1 MAEHPPKKAAKS
13 ASESAGQTRLALQV
27 IALLVL
33 VLMILLVAQKVYM
46 PQARE
51 RDLNRVKL
59 YTGMARL
66 LIEADMKSGISPESS
81 LDKIRSLG
89 LTNPEILPLGKKPT
103 TQSPRLL
110 FPGPSV
116 EAWQVFHGLDGQPAG
131 VIRLVR
137 TDEKARWTLSL
148 LRAVVAGT
156 VAGGLLLIAVSWL
169 VNIRPTRRR
178 LQKLDAETRTL
189 FGLARASDT
198 KKRATVDDL
207 ENSLHEA
214 SEKTIQETAELQRL
228 LAEHSESACLGTP
241 DGTILRTNAAY
252 ARMFGTSPE
261 KLVGTNYLDLI
272 PPADRTEVVNG
283 LRKLS
288 SRRPENMMTHR
299 IVLPDGEVR
308 WMRWRDRAVLDENGE
323 IKAVTSF
330 GTDVTA
336 DQNLSIRI
344 DNLLRAFDQMQS
356 LSRTG
361 SLTWDLTNDRME
373 WTEETF
379 RLLGRGRAQTPASLG
394 QLLESV
400 VPADREL
407 LRSHFRRARENG
419 DPFEWEFRAIQPD
432 GSTRALQ
439 IRGEVR
445 ADAQTKLLNQLT
457 CTLHDITALRD
468 AEAAMRRELRFREA
482 IEQSLAAG
490 IVVSDNVGCN
500 LLVNPAFCEMT
511 GWSADELIGATA
523 PYPYWPEEEIPAIN
537 RAFQLA
543 IEGKTPPQGF
553 ELKFR
558 RKDGTRFDVLVKVA
572 PLLDSNDVQ
581 LGWLGAVTDISAI
594 QQTRRELQ
602 SSNERL
608 RIAQDVAD
616 FGIWDW
622 DPVND
627 LLHWDRQSFALFGY
641 PGATDPH
648 EVWGR
653 IQSKEE
659 QDHLTSELKLLIAS
673 GGTNGQ
679 DRIRAQWPDGTIHE
693 ILSTY
698 VILRDEN
705 GKATRVVG
713 INREM
718 NKMPRTQSESGTR
731 KESLLDP
738 AFLDSEKSQI
748 SV

>member
-1 MAEHPPKKAAKS
+1 
-13 ASESAGQTRLALQV
+13 
-27 IALLVL
+27 VL
-33 VLMILLVAQKVYM
+33 GILLVAQNVFL

-51 RDLNRVKL
+51 RDLHRVKL

-66 LIEADMKSGISPESS
+66 LVEADMKSGLSPEST
-81 LDKIRSLG
+81 LDKIRTLG
-89 LTNPEILPLGKKPT
+89 LTDPEIVSLEKKPAT
-103 TQSPRLL
+103 PSPRLL

-116 EAWQVFHGLDGQPAG
+116 EAWQVFHGPDGQPAG

-137 TDEKARWTLSL
+137 TDEKARWSLSL

-178 LQKLDAETRTL
+178 LQKLDDKTRTL
-189 FGLARASDT
+189 FGLVRASDT
-198 KKRATVDDL
+198 EKRVTWDDL
-207 ENSLHEA
+207 ENSLREA
-214 SEKTIQETAELQRL
+214 GEKTSRETAELNRL
-228 LAEHSESACLGTP
+228 LAEHAESACLGTP

-252 ARMFGTSPE
+252 ARMFGTTPE
-261 KLVGTNYLDLI
+261 KLAGTNYLDLI
-272 PPADRTEVVNG
+272 PPADRTEVVDG
-283 LRKLS
+283 LRKLG
-288 SRRPENMMTHR
+288 SRRPENTMTHR

-323 IKAVTSF
+323 VKEVMSF

-336 DQNLSIRI
+336 EQDLLTRNK
-344 DNLLRAFDQMQS
+344 NLLRAFDQMQS
-356 LSRTG
+356 LSHTG

-379 RLLGRGRAQTPASLG
+379 RLLGRDRAKTLATLDN
-394 QLLESV
+394 LLESV

-407 LRSHFRRARENG
+407 LRAHFRRARENG
-419 DPFEWEFRAIQPD
+419 DPFEWEFRAVQPD

-445 ADAQTKLLNQLT
+445 ADAKTKLLDQLT

-468 AEAAMRRELRFREA
+468 AEASIKRELRFREA

-490 IVVSDNVGCN
+490 IVVSDNVGRN

-511 GWSADELIGATA
+511 GWSAEELIGATP

-537 RAFQLA
+537 QAFRLA

-558 RKDGTRFDVLVKVA
+558 RKDRTPFDVLVKVA
-572 PLLDSNDVQ
+572 PLLDSNDCQ
-581 LGWLGAVTDISAI
+581 HGWLGAVTDISAI
-594 QQTRRELQ
+594 QQTRRDLQ

-616 FGIWDW
+616 FGIWNW

-627 LLHWDRQSFALFGY
+627 LLQWDRQSFSIFGY

-648 EVWGR
+648 EVWGK
-653 IQSKEE
+653 IHSKEE
-659 QDHLTSELKLLIAS
+659 QHRLTSELKLLIAS
-673 GGTNGQ
+673 GGINGQ
-679 DRIRAQWPDGTIHE
+679 DRIRARWPDGTIHE
-693 ILSTY
+693 ILSNY

-705 GKATRVVG
+705 GRATRVVG
-713 INREM
+713 INRHAAC
-718 NKMPRTQSESGTR
+718 Q
-731 KESLLDP
+731 P
-738 AFLDSEKSQI
+738 A
-748 SV
+748 

>member
-1 MAEHPPKKAAKS
+1 MLAKPGAVRHFRRAVAEDWKTEQTKAS
-13 ASESAGQTRLALQV
+13 SGPAGQSPLALQV
-27 IALLVL
+27 IVLLVL
-33 VLMILLVAQKVYM
+33 VLAILLVAQKVFL

-59 YTGMARL
+59 YAGMARL
-66 LIEADMKSGISPESS
+66 LIEADLKSGLSPESS

-89 LTNPEILPLGKKPT
+89 LTDAEIVSLEKKPT

-116 EAWQVFHGLDGQPAG
+116 EAWQVFHGPDGQPAG
-131 VIRLVR
+131 VIRIVR
-137 TDEKARWTLSL
+137 TDEKARWSLSL

-156 VAGGLLLIAVSWL
+156 MAGGLLLIAVFWL
-169 VNIRPTRRR
+169 VHIRPARRR
-178 LQKLDAETRTL
+178 LQKLDDETRSL

-198 KKRATVDDL
+198 EQRATWDDL
-207 ENSLHEA
+207 ENSVREA
-214 SEKTIQETAELQRL
+214 GEKTIRETAELHRL
-228 LAEHSESACLGTP
+228 LAEHAESACLGTP

-252 ARMFGTSPE
+252 AGMFGTSPE
-261 KLVGTNYLDLI
+261 KLAGTNYLDLI

-288 SRRPENMMTHR
+288 SRRPENTVTHR

-323 IKAVTSF
+323 VKAVMSF

-336 DQNLSIRI
+336 EQNLAARN
-344 DNLLRAFDQMQS
+344 DNLLRAFNQMQS
-356 LSRTG
+356 LSQTG

-373 WTEETF
+373 WTDETF
-379 RLLGRGRAQTPASLG
+379 RLLGRDRAQTPASLG

-407 LRSHFRRARENG
+407 LRGHFRRARANG

-445 ADAQTKLLNQLT
+445 ADAKTKLLDQLT

-468 AEAAMRRELRFREA
+468 AEASTKRELHFREA

-490 IVVSDNVGCN
+490 IVVSDNAGRN

-511 GWSADELIGATA
+511 GWSADELIGTTA
-523 PYPYWPEEEIPAIN
+523 PYPYWPEEEIPAID
-537 RAFQLA
+537 RAFRLA

-558 RKDGTRFDVLVKVA
+558 RKDGTPFDVLVKVA
-572 PLLDSNDVQ
+572 PLHESNDCQ

-616 FGIWDW
+616 FGIWEW
-622 DPVND
+622 DPVKD
-627 LLHWDRQSFALFGY
+627 ILHWDRQSFALFGY

-648 EVWGR
+648 EVWGK
-653 IQSKEE
+653 IQSKED
-659 QDHLTSELKLLIAS
+659 QHRLTSELKLLIAS
-673 GGTNGQ
+673 GGKNGQ
-679 DRIRAQWPDGTIHE
+679 DRIRARWPDGTIHE
-693 ILSTY
+693 ILSIY

-705 GKATRVVG
+705 GSATRVVG
-713 INREM
+713 INR
-718 NKMPRTQSESGTR
+718 K
-731 KESLLDP
+731 
-738 AFLDSEKSQI
+738 AA
-748 SV
+748 

>member
-1 MAEHPPKKAAKS
+1 MAEHPPKKPAKS

-33 VLMILLVAQKVYM
+33 VLVILLVAQKVFM

-59 YTGMARL
+59 YTSMARL

-81 LDKIRSLG
+81 LEKIRSLG
-89 LTNPEILPLGKKPT
+89 LTNPEILPLGKKTETP
-103 TQSPRLL
+103 SPRLV

-116 EAWQVFHGLDGQPAG
+116 EAWEVFHDPNGQPAG
-131 VIRLVR
+131 IVRLVR
-137 TDEKARWTLSL
+137 TDDTARWSLSL
-148 LRAVVAGT
+148 LRAVVGGT
-156 VAGGLLLIAVSWL
+156 VAGGLILIALSWFL
-169 VNIRPTRRR
+169 NIRPTKRR
-178 LQKLDAETRTL
+178 LQDLDAKTRHL
-189 FGLARASDT
+189 FGLGKGSDT
-198 KKRATVDDL
+198 KKQSSWEDL
-207 ENSLHEA
+207 ENSLREA
-214 SEKTIQETAELQRL
+214 DEKTRRASDELRRL
-228 LAEHSESACLGTP
+228 LEEHSEAACRGTP
-241 DGTILRTNAAY
+241 DGTILQANAAY
-252 ARMFGTSPE
+252 ARMFGSTPE

-272 PPADRTEVVNG
+272 PPADRTEVVDA
-283 LRKLS
+283 LRKLNPRQPES
-288 SRRPENMMTHR
+288 SMTHR
-299 IVLPDGEVR
+299 ILLPDGDVR
-308 WMRWRDRAVLDENGE
+308 WMRWRDRAVFNENGE
-323 IKAVTSF
+323 VKEVMSF
-330 GTDVTA
+330 GLDVTA
-336 DQNLSIRI
+336 EQNLLTR
-344 DNLLRAFDQMQS
+344 NKHLERTLDQTQS
-356 LSRTG
+356 LSQTG
-361 SLTWDLTNDRME
+361 SLTWDLTSGRME
-373 WTEETF
+373 WTGETW
-379 RLLGRGRAQTPASLG
+379 RLLGRDQQKTPASLDVF
-394 QLLESV
+394 LESAI
-400 VPADREL
+400 PSERAM
-407 LRSHFRRARENG
+407 LRGYFQRASENG
-419 DPFEWEFRAIQPD
+419 DPFEWEFRASQPD
-432 GSTRALQ
+432 GSTRYLQ

-445 ADAQTKLLNQLT
+445 ADPKTKLLSQLT
-457 CTLHDITALRD
+457 CTLRDITDLRD
-468 AEAAMRRELRFREA
+468 AESAMRRELRLREA

-490 IVVSDNVGCN
+490 IVVSDSSGRN
-500 LLVNPAFCEMT
+500 LLVNPAFSEMT

-627 LLHWDRQSFALFGY
+627 LLHWDRQSFALFGC

-653 IQSKEE
+653 IQSKED
-659 QDHLTSELKLLIAS
+659 QDRLTSELKLLIAS
-673 GGTNGQ
+673 GGRNGQ

-705 GKATRVVG
+705 GKGTRVVG

-718 NKMPRTQSESGTR
+718 NKMPRTQSESETR
-731 KESLLDP
+731 EESLPDP